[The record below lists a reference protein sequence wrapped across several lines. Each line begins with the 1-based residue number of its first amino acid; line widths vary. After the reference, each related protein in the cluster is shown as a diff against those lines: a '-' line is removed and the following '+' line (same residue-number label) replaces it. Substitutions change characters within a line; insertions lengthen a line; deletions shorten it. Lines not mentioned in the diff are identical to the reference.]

1 MKIETAKTIKD
12 AELKKITDIPLDIIH
27 AIEVKTSLAPP
38 PMSKP
43 PPGAVTLS
51 KQNMAITDY
60 PPGSVGSTPSKQIPP
75 LDIRLEMPTMPVSQ
89 NQGWSDWWRT
99 KFGKGKKYKSKKRLR
114 KMYKNVQTFS
124 KYKTVKI
131 KKLKNNTKSNRKR
144 YYK

>member
-1 MKIETAKTIKD
+1 
-12 AELKKITDIPLDIIH
+12 
-27 AIEVKTSLAPP
+27 
-38 PMSKP
+38 
-43 PPGAVTLS
+43 
-51 KQNMAITDY
+51 
-60 PPGSVGSTPSKQIPP
+60 
-75 LDIRLEMPTMPVSQ
+75 MPTMPVSQ